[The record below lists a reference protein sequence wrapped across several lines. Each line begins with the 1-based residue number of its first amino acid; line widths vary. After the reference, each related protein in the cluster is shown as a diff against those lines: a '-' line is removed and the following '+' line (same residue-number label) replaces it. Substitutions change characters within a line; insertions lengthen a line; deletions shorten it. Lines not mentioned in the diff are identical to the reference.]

1 MAINIKRLLYRIRY
15 KAKDIDEVLYSDY
28 DVMEALNEC
37 LRYLNQD
44 KAMKNSDFL
53 EKIQH
58 YVQEEMNAE
67 VIAWNEEH
75 PDEEKKPLYDFPT
88 TGAELPEDLIS
99 LVDIIR
105 TKDCYHMSPIPA
117 VEQINP
123 HQTGQYKVVNGR
135 IYTNTDFDMLYRA
148 EIPQLKFSELSDP
161 EAVIELPETFSELL
175 AKVTVMIL
183 LQNTETD
190 VLMKEVSRVTDNLI
204 PGRRYNNIKV
214 RMPFKV

>member
-1 MAINIKRLLYRIRY
+1 MAIKIKRLIYRIRY
-15 KAKDIDEVLYSDY
+15 KAKDMDEVLYSDY
-28 DVMEALNEC
+28 DILEAVNEC
-37 LRYLNQD
+37 IRYLNQD

-58 YVQEEMNAE
+58 YIQDEMNAE
-67 VIAWNEEH
+67 ITKWNEEH
-75 PDEEKKPLYDFPT
+75 PEEEPKPLYNFAE
-88 TGAELPEDLIS
+88 TGVELPEDLIS

-105 TKDCYHMSPIPA
+105 TRDCYHMSPIPA

-123 HQTGQYKVVNGR
+123 YQSGQYKVVNGR
-135 IYTNTDFDMLYRA
+135 IYANTDFDMLYRA
-148 EIPQLKFSELSDP
+148 EIPPLKFSDLSDE
-161 EAVIELPETFSELL
+161 EAVIELPETFSELM

-183 LQNTETD
+183 TQNPETD
-190 VLMKEVSRVTDNLI
+190 VLMREVSRVTDNLI